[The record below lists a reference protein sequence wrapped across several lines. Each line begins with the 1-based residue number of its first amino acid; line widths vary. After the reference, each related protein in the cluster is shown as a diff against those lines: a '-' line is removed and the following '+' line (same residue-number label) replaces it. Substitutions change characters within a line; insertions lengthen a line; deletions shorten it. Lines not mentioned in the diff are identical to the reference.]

1 MRRPSNGTEQ
11 MSESFEFSEENLA
24 LARNII
30 ARYPEGR
37 QHSAVLPLLDLAQ
50 RQNAGHASDAVID
63 AISEML
69 DMPRIRVM
77 EVASFY
83 TMINLKP
90 VGKYHLQCCTTT
102 PCWLRGSNEVVD
114 AIRKH
119 LGIDFGQVTDDGMFS
134 MLEVECLGGCVNAP
148 IVQVNDDFYED
159 LDADSM
165 RAILKSLQAGET
177 PEPGPQVERQTSAP
191 VGGPTTLTDAEL
203 AKG

>member
-1 MRRPSNGTEQ
+1 
-11 MSESFEFSEENLA
+11 MSESFKFNDENLEKVKK
-24 LARNII
+24 IV

-37 QHSAVLPLLDLAQ
+37 QQSAVLPLLDLAQ
-50 RQNAGHASDAVID
+50 RQNNGHASDAVID
-63 AISEML
+63 AVAEAL

-83 TMINLKP
+83 TMINRKP

-102 PCWLRGSNEVVD
+102 PCWLRGSSEVVD

-119 LGIDFGQVTDDGMFS
+119 IGIDFGEVTEDGLFS

-148 IVQVNDDFYED
+148 IVQVNDDFFED
-159 LDADSM
+159 LDAESVVKL
-165 RAILKSLQAGET
+165 LKSLQAGEY
-177 PEPGPQVERQTSAP
+177 PEPGPQIDRQKSAP
-191 VGGPTTLTDAEL
+191 VGGALTLTDSDA

>member
-1 MRRPSNGTEQ
+1 
-11 MSESFEFSEENLA
+11 MSESFKFNDENLEMVKK
-24 LARNII
+24 IV

-50 RQNAGHASDAVID
+50 RQNNGHASDAVID
-63 AISEML
+63 AVAAAL

-83 TMINLKP
+83 TMISRKP

-102 PCWLRGSNEVVD
+102 PCWLRGSSEVVD

-119 LGIDFGQVTDDGMFS
+119 IGIDFGEVTADGTFS

-148 IVQVNDDFYED
+148 IVQVNDDFFED
-159 LDADSM
+159 LDAESVVKL
-165 RAILKSLQAGET
+165 LKSLQAGEY
-177 PEPGPQVERQTSAP
+177 PKPGSQIARHNSAP
-191 VGGPTTLTDAEL
+191 VGGPLTLTDSDV

>member
-1 MRRPSNGTEQ
+1 
-11 MSESFEFSEENLA
+11 MSESFKFNDENLA
-24 LARNII
+24 LARKII

-37 QHSAVLPLLDLAQ
+37 QQSAVLPLLDLAQ

-63 AISEML
+63 AISDML

-119 LGIDFGQVTDDGMFS
+119 LAIDFGEVTDDGMFS

-165 RAILKSLQAGET
+165 LAILKAIQAGET
-177 PEPGPQVERQTSAP
+177 PDPGPQVERQTSAP
-191 VGGPTTLTDAEL
+191 AGGPTTLTDAEL